1 MARQTWSGRLA
12 RADRVHLAN
21 AGGFL
26 GWFDDAWNAAEA
38 VSPLLP
44 QYRKQRKQRRVG
56 TLEDDKTPA
65 VKRYLADP
73 KKSEVVGPLAVQ
85 LAAANALWVRTETLY
100 VNLPQR
106 GVGNQLDT
114 PRGTRVF
121 FGFTS
126 AQVARNFLF
135 GEVEIQVPGFSPI
148 VRTVR
153 LGSNMMDKINLPIPG
168 KDGPAN
174 YDHAVLIFERAGTG
188 PSGLPRFRLK
198 ITDDAGLPAR
208 KRSAANHVDLV
219 MHGGRDYGLLF

>member
-1 MARQTWSGRLA
+1 M
-12 RADRVHLAN
+12 
-21 AGGFL
+21 
-26 GWFDDAWNAAEA
+26 
-38 VSPLLP
+38 LP

-65 VKRYLADP
+65 VKQYLADP
-73 KKSEVVGPLAVQ
+73 KIRKWSARWPYSSRL
-85 LAAANALWVRTETLY
+85 RTPFAYNGDTLHK
-100 VNLPQR
+100 LPQR

-198 ITDDAGLPAR
+198 ITDDAGLRAR

-219 MHGGRDYGLLF
+219 MRGGRDYGLLF